1 MTNTDLIQ
9 QAQQALQ
16 SGERERARRL
26 LIDALHATPRNAAI
40 WLLMSQAVEQPAHK
54 LDCVMRALA
63 IEPENAAALA
73 ELARLNPLAAPPTPP
88 VAASQTPSVAAP
100 QTPSVAASQTAQ
112 MAAPQTAAS
121 PSAAPSSSPRVR
133 PALPFAQPNRRPAEA
148 VPAPAMRPTRLPGEW
163 LEIER
168 RRRRGYRNL
177 MLAGAL
183 IISMFCGIVLLTLTV
198 TQVVPRGQALRRER
212 LSVTPTSEP
221 VLYQATLWCPPC
233 EQANSPVILWEKVG
247 DGISRGGK
255 VGELPHNTTV
265 NVHKEV
271 WSTPEGR
278 TYYRISA
285 QGQQGWVPETFIRR
299 EPAP

>member
-1 MTNTDLIQ
+1 MTNTDLLQ

-26 LIDALHATPRNAAI
+26 LVDALRADPRNVSA
-40 WLLMSQAVEQPAHK
+40 WLLMSRVVEQPAHK
-54 LDCVMRALA
+54 LDCVMRVLA

-73 ELARLNPLAAPPTPP
+73 ELARLNPQ
-88 VAASQTPSVAAP
+88 ASP
-100 QTPSVAASQTAQ
+100 QTP
-112 MAAPQTAAS
+112 PQPAVS

-133 PALPFAQPNRRPAEA
+133 PALPFAQPNRRPVEA
-148 VPAPAMRPTRLPGEW
+148 VSAPAMRPIRSPGER

-183 IISMFCGIVLLTLTV
+183 IVSMFCGIVLLTLTV
-198 TQVVPRGQALRRER
+198 TQVVPRGQAIRRER
-212 LSVTPTSEP
+212 LIVTPTPEP

-233 EQANSPVILWEKVG
+233 AQANSPVILWEKVG

-265 NVHKEV
+265 NIHEEV
-271 WSTPEGR
+271 WSAPEGR

-299 EPAP
+299 DSSP

>member
-1 MTNTDLIQ
+1 MTDTDLLQ

-26 LIDALHATPRNAAI
+26 LIDALHANPRNAAI

-73 ELARLNPLAAPPTPP
+73 ELSRLNP
-88 VAASQTPSVAAP
+88 QAAP
-100 QTPSVAASQTAQ
+100 QTPPATP
-112 MAAPQTAAS
+112 PQPAAS
-121 PSAAPSSSPRVR
+121 PSAAPSSSPRVH
-133 PALPFAQPNRRPAEA
+133 PALPFAQPGSRP
-148 VPAPAMRPTRLPGEW
+148 VGGVPTRTMQQTRSPGER

-177 MLAGAL
+177 MLAGTL
-183 IISMFCGIVLLTLTV
+183 IVSMFCGIVLLTLTV

-212 LSVTPTSEP
+212 LSITPTPEP

-233 EQANSPVILWEKVG
+233 AQANSPVILWEKVG